1 MLVSPALPLNQ
12 TNPSSRV
19 SRLAVPRQAGQPD
32 QELPESPGQSALHL
46 QRGVQE
52 GGERPGG
59 ERLHQGPLRQDTGR
73 EALGVLRAAPTPFT
87 SSTSDSWWR

>member
-1 MLVSPALPLNQ
+1 M
-12 TNPSSRV
+12 

-73 EALGVLRAAPTPFT
+73 EALGVLQERHRGLLHPQRRTLGGADCVERLFLLVGLVF
-87 SSTSDSWWR
+87 